1 MLSHWT
7 WANMT
12 TREARQAG
20 FDHGERQS
28 VPVESRYDVRVLQ
41 EDGQLAWSSPI
52 WIRQRNSHT
61 EE

>member
-1 MLSHWT
+1 
-7 WANMT
+7 MT

-20 FDHGERQS
+20 VDYGERQS
-28 VPVESRYDVRVLQ
+28 VPVESWYDVRVLR